1 LHPVILEYFDEIKE
15 VKKEIKRSKK
25 EMKKIVF
32 VIQMFLCVN
41 LVYAINDGVV
51 NGIVVDS
58 KNREALE
65 SVTVVIKDRND
76 SATAPVGVNTDKNGK
91 FSIKNV
97 PYGNYTLLVSSVGY
111 KTFEQEIS
119 LTSTAKT
126 INLRPISLTEESEL
140 LDEVQVTA
148 IGTQMKIDIDKKVFN
163 VDQNIAAAGGSASDV
178 LSNIPSVEV
187 NTEGEVSL
195 RGNSA
200 VTIWINGK
208 ASGLSADNRAQILEQ
223 MPAENIDKIEVITNP
238 SAKYSPEGTAGII
251 NIILKENR
259 RAGYFGSV
267 QAGVNS
273 RGGYNFGINYN
284 YSSKKLD
291 AYASLNHR
299 SRVFTGGSNSS
310 RLINGATSF
319 LNQVADI
326 DGRHNNF
333 FGRAGLTYHLSAADH
348 LSLTGFN
355 MFGKGGNDNL
365 TNYTSNIPD
374 SYTQSERRTSSDNN
388 MLGGNVQLG
397 YKHDFSKKSNIDF
410 TASFNTWGMDDESV
424 YTQTSSYPDG
434 HQTSSYQR
442 QTRDIGPHNWEFQL
456 DYVNAFSENSKLETG
471 YKGTLGREDSPVET
485 FSGITENDAVATPEL
500 FNRFI
505 YNQDI
510 QALYATYTGRLNKFG
525 YQLGL
530 RGEYSSIET
539 RSLGYGDTNV
549 PFHYNDY
556 FNLFPSLFLSYALP
570 ADNEIQA
577 NYTRRISRP
586 RGPQIN
592 SFKNITD
599 STNISFGNPD
609 LLPEYSNSFELNYIK
624 SWQNH
629 ILSFSGYYRSTD
641 NIVQRISY
649 IDDNIM
655 KSTFENIAGMS
666 SAGTEIVVK
675 NKFAHFVDLTTTVN
689 LFYSQLEGFS
699 YLPEGAATPVTGVA
713 QENFSWDAKM
723 IANFVF
729 PKLFSLQLTG
739 DYRAKQLIAQGYR
752 KANYSLDAG
761 IRRVFGKISA
771 SINARDIFN
780 SRKWH
785 TVTSGPGFSQD
796 SKNWRGGRFVGA
808 TVTYNFGNMKPQRQE
823 RPDRKS
829 DQDNS
834 GSGYDVEGEF

>member
-1 LHPVILEYFDEIKE
+1 M
-15 VKKEIKRSKK
+15 R
-25 EMKKIVF
+25 KIVLI
-32 VIQMFLCVN
+32 IQMFLCIN
-41 LVYAINDGVV
+41 FVYAVNDGTI
-51 NGIVVDS
+51 NGIVIDS
-58 KNREALE
+58 RNREALE
-65 SVTVVIKDRND
+65 SVTVMIKAKHD
-76 SATAPVGVNTDKNGK
+76 SLITPVGVNTGK
-91 FSIKNV
+91 DGRFTIKNI
-97 PYGNYTLLVSSVGY
+97 PYGNYILSVSSVGY

-119 LTSTAKT
+119 LTSNIKT
-126 INLRPISLTEESEL
+126 INLRQISLTEESEL
-140 LDEVQVTA
+140 LEEVEVTA
-148 IGTQMKIDIDKKVFN
+148 IGTQMRIDIDKKVFN
-163 VDQNIAAAGGSASDV
+163 VDQNIAAAGGSASEV

-187 NTEGEVSL
+187 DTEGEVSL

-223 MPAENIDKIEVITNP
+223 MPAENIDRIEIITNP

-259 RAGYFGSV
+259 KAGYFGSI

-273 RGGYNFGINYN
+273 RGGYNFGFNYN

-291 AYASLNHR
+291 AYVNLNQR
-299 SRVFTGGSNSS
+299 SRVFLGGSNST
-310 RLINGATSF
+310 RLINGADNF
-319 LNQVADI
+319 LKQVADI

-333 FGRAGLTYHLSAADH
+333 FGRAGLTYHLTANDH
-348 LSLTGFN
+348 FSLNGFN
-355 MFGKGGNDNL
+355 MFGKGKNDNV
-365 TNYTSNIPD
+365 TNYTSNIPG
-374 SYTQSERRTSSDNN
+374 SFTQSERRTMTEDN
-388 MLGGNVQLG
+388 MLGGNVQFG
-397 YKHDFSKKSNIDF
+397 YKHEFSKQSNIDF
-410 TASFNTWGMDDESV
+410 TASYNSWGMDGESV
-424 YTQTSSYPDG
+424 YTQTSSYLTGNPI
-434 HQTSSYQR
+434 SSYQR
-442 QTRDIGPHNWEFQL
+442 QTREIGPYNWEFQL
-456 DYVNAFSENSKLETG
+456 DYVNTFNENSKLEAG

-485 FSGITENDAVATPEL
+485 FSGRTKDDAVITPEL

-510 QALYATYTGRLNKFG
+510 QALYSTYTGRLNKFG

-530 RGEYSSIET
+530 RGEYSNIKT
-539 RSLGYGDTNV
+539 RSLEYGETNV
-549 PFHYNDY
+549 PFHNNDY

-570 ADNEIQA
+570 SDNEVQV
-577 NYTRRISRP
+577 NYTRRITRP

-624 SWQNH
+624 SWKNH

-655 KSTFENIAGMS
+655 KSTFENIAGTS
-666 SAGTEIVVK
+666 SAGTEFVLK
-675 NKFAHFVDLTTTVN
+675 NKFARFVDLTTTVN
-689 LFYSQLEGFS
+689 LFYNQLDGFS
-699 YLPEGAATPVTGVA
+699 YVPEGATAPVTGIA
-713 QENFSWDAKM
+713 QENFSWDAKV
-723 IANFVF
+723 IASFIV

-752 KANYSLDAG
+752 KANYTLDAG

-771 SINARDIFN
+771 SVNARDIFN
-780 SRKWH
+780 SRKRH

-796 SKNWRGGRFVGA
+796 SKNWRGGRFVGL
-808 TVTYNFGNMKPQRQE
+808 TVTYNFGNMKPE
-823 RPDRKS
+823 RRERKS

-834 GSGYDVEGEF
+834 GNAYDMEGDF

>member
-1 LHPVILEYFDEIKE
+1 
-15 VKKEIKRSKK
+15 
-25 EMKKIVF
+25 MKKIAF
-32 VIQMFLCVN
+32 IIQLILCVN
-41 LVYAINDGVV
+41 VAYAHNDGVV
-51 NGIVVDS
+51 SGRVVDS
-58 KNREALE
+58 KSRESLE
-65 SVTVVIKDRND
+65 SVTVTIKEKDVAGEA
-76 SATAPVGVNTDKNGK
+76 SIGINTDTNGRFTLKNL
-91 FSIKNV
+91 
-97 PYGNYTLLVSSVGY
+97 PYGNYILSVSSVGY
-111 KTFEQEIS
+111 KTFEQEIT

-126 INLRPISLTEESEL
+126 IALKQIALVEELEL

-163 VDQNIAAAGGSASDV
+163 VDQNIAAAGGSASEV

-259 RAGYFGSV
+259 KAGYFGSF

-273 RGGYNFGINYN
+273 RGGYNFGLNYN
-284 YSSKKLD
+284 YSSRKLD
-291 AYASLNHR
+291 VYANLNQR

-310 RLINGATSF
+310 RLINGANTF
-319 LNQVADI
+319 LNQIADM
-326 DGRHNNF
+326 DGQHNNF
-333 FGRAGLTYHLSAADH
+333 FGRAGLTYHLTSKDH
-348 LSLTGFN
+348 FTLNGFN
-355 MFGKGGNDNL
+355 MFGKGANDNV
-365 TNYTSNIPD
+365 TNYTSNIPG
-374 SYTQSERRTSSDNN
+374 SYTQSERRTSSNNN

-397 YKHDFSKKSNIDF
+397 YKHDFSKTSNIDV
-410 TASFNTWGMDDESV
+410 TASYNKWGMDNEAV
-424 YTQTSSYPDG
+424 YTQTSIFANG
-434 HQTSSYQR
+434 VQTSSYQR
-442 QTRDIGPHNWEFQL
+442 QTGDIGPYNLEFQL
-456 DYVNAFSENSKLETG
+456 DYVATFGNNSKVEAG

-485 FSGITENDAVATPEL
+485 FSGNNKDDAVDTPEL

-510 QALYATYTGRLNKFG
+510 HALYSTYTGRFDKFG

-530 RGEYSSIET
+530 RGEYSNIKT
-539 RSLGYGDTNV
+539 RSLGYEETDI
-549 PFHYNDY
+549 PFHYSDY
-556 FNLFPSLFLSYALP
+556 FDLFPSVFLSYALP
-570 ADNEIQA
+570 ADNEIQV
-577 NYTRRISRP
+577 NYTRRITRP

-609 LLPEYSNSFELNYIK
+609 LLPEYANSFELNYIK
-624 SWQNH
+624 SWRNH
-629 ILSFSGYYRSTD
+629 IFSLSGYYRSTD

-649 IDDNIM
+649 LDGNVM
-655 KSTFENIAGMS
+655 KSTFENIAGTS
-666 SAGTEIVVK
+666 SSGTEFVLK
-675 NKFAHFVDLTTTVN
+675 NKLARFVDLTTTIN
-689 LFYSQLEGFS
+689 MYYHRLDGFS
-699 YLPEGAATPVTGVA
+699 YIPEGVATQEVKGIA
-713 QENFSWDAKM
+713 QESFSWDAKM
-723 IANFVF
+723 IANLVI

-761 IRRVFGKISA
+761 IRRVFGKFSA
-771 SINARDIFN
+771 IVNVRDIFD

-785 TVTSGPGFSQD
+785 TVTSGTGFSQD
-796 SKNWRGGRFVGA
+796 SKNWRGGRVLRL
-808 TVTYNFGNMKPQRQE
+808 TVTYNFGNMKPERRPE
-823 RPDRKS
+823 RRPERHPERRPDS
-829 DQDNS
+829 EIPDNV
-834 GSGYDVEGEF
+834 YELEGEF

>member
-1 LHPVILEYFDEIKE
+1 M
-15 VKKEIKRSKK
+15 R
-25 EMKKIVF
+25 KIVF
-32 VIQMFLCVN
+32 IIQMFLCVN
-41 LVYAINDGVV
+41 FVYAINDGVIS
-51 NGIVVDS
+51 GIVVDS
-58 KNREALE
+58 KSKSALE
-65 SVTVVIKDRND
+65 SATVMITKKND
-76 SATAPVGVNTDKNGK
+76 STASLGVNTDKNGR
-91 FSIKNV
+91 FSIKNI
-97 PYGNYTLLVSSVGY
+97 PYGDYILLVSTVGY
-111 KTFEQEIS
+111 QTFEQEIS
-119 LTSTAKT
+119 MTADAKT
-126 INLRPISLTEESEL
+126 VNLRQISLIEESEL

-148 IGTQMKIDIDKKVFN
+148 IGTQMRIDIDKKVFN
-163 VDQNIAAAGGSASDV
+163 VDQNIAAAGGNASEV
-178 LSNIPSVEV
+178 LGNIPSVEV

-223 MPAENIDKIEVITNP
+223 MPAENIDRIEVITNP

-259 RAGYFGSV
+259 RAGYFGSI

-284 YSSKKLD
+284 YSNRKLD
-291 AYASLNHR
+291 AYASLNLR
-299 SRVFTGGSNSS
+299 SMVFTGGSNSS
-310 RLINGATSF
+310 RLTDGANTF

-326 DGRHNNF
+326 DGRRSNF
-333 FGRAGLTYHLSAADH
+333 FGRAGLTYHLTNSDH
-348 LSLTGFN
+348 FSLTGFN
-355 MFGKGGNDNL
+355 MFGGGKNNNV
-365 TNYTSNIPD
+365 TNYTANIPG
-374 SYTQSERRTSSDNN
+374 SYTQSERRTSSDNK
-388 MLGGNVQLG
+388 MLGGNVQFG
-397 YKHDFSKKSNIDF
+397 YKHDFSKTANIDF
-410 TASFNTWGMDDESV
+410 TASYNNWGMDDESV
-424 YTQTSSYPDG
+424 YTQTSLFSNG
-434 HQTSSYQR
+434 AQTSSYQR
-442 QTRDIGPHNWEFQL
+442 QTKDFGPNNWEFQL
-456 DYVNAFSENSKLETG
+456 DYVNAFNENNKLEAG

-485 FSGITENDAVATPEL
+485 FSGDNKDNAVATPEL

-505 YNQDI
+505 YNQNV
-510 QALYATYTGRLNKFG
+510 QAIYATYTGRISKFG

-530 RGEYSSIET
+530 RSEYSNIET
-539 RSLGYGDTNV
+539 RSLGYGETNV
-549 PFHYNDY
+549 PYHYNDY
-556 FNLFPSLFLSYALP
+556 FDLFPSLFLSYALP
-570 ADNEIQA
+570 AGNEIQV
-577 NYTRRISRP
+577 NYTRRITRP

-592 SFKNITD
+592 SFMDITD

-624 SWQNH
+624 SWTNH
-629 ILSFSGYYRSTD
+629 IFSFSGYYRSTD

-655 KSTFENIAGMS
+655 KSTFENVAGKS
-666 SAGTEIVVK
+666 STGTEFVLK
-675 NKFAHFVDLTTTVN
+675 NKFAGLVDLTTTVN
-689 LFYSQLEGFS
+689 LFYNKLDGFS
-699 YLPEGAATPVTGVA
+699 YTPEGAATPVTGIA
-713 QENFSWDAKM
+713 QEDFSWDAKI
-723 IANFVF
+723 IASFIL

-780 SRKWH
+780 SRKRH

-796 SKNWRGGRFVGA
+796 SKNWRGGRFVGL

-823 RPDRKS
+823 QKTDR
-829 DQDNS
+829 DNS

>member
-1 LHPVILEYFDEIKE
+1 
-15 VKKEIKRSKK
+15 
-25 EMKKIVF
+25 M
-32 VIQMFLCVN
+32 CVN
-41 LVYAINDGVV
+41 FVYAINDGVI
-51 NGIVVDS
+51 NGIVIDS
-58 KNREALE
+58 KSKSALE
-65 SVTVVIKDRND
+65 SATVMITQKND
-76 SATAPVGVNTDKNGK
+76 STMASLGVNTDKNGR
-91 FSIKNV
+91 FSVKNI
-97 PYGNYTLLVSSVGY
+97 PYGDYILVVSTVGY
-111 KTFEQEIS
+111 KNFEQEIS
-119 LTSTAKT
+119 LTADTKT
-126 INLRPISLTEESEL
+126 INLRQISLTEESEL

-163 VDQNIAAAGGSASDV
+163 VDQNIATAGGNASEV

-223 MPAENIDKIEVITNP
+223 MPAENIDRIEVITNP

-259 RAGYFGSV
+259 RAGYFGSI

-273 RGGYNFGINYN
+273 RGGYNVGVNYN
-284 YSSKKLD
+284 WSNKKLD
-291 AYASLNHR
+291 AYASLNQR

-310 RLINGATSF
+310 RLIGGTDTF

-333 FGRAGLTYHLSAADH
+333 FGRAGLTYHLTANDH
-348 LSLTGFN
+348 FSLSGFN
-355 MFGKGGNDNL
+355 MFGGGKNNNVTD
-365 TNYTSNIPD
+365 YTSNIPG
-374 SYTQSERRTSSDNN
+374 SYTQSERRTSSDND
-388 MLGGNVQLG
+388 MLGGNVQFG
-397 YKHDFSKKSNIDF
+397 YKHDFSKTTNIDF
-410 TASFNTWGMDDESV
+410 TASYNKWGMDGESV
-424 YTQTSSYPDG
+424 YTQSSTYADG
-434 HQTSSYQR
+434 SKTSSYQR
-442 QTRDIGPHNWEFQL
+442 QTSNMGPYNFEFQL
-456 DYVNAFSENSKLETG
+456 DYINTFNENNKLEAG

-485 FSGITENDAVATPEL
+485 FSGSAKDNAVDTPEL

-505 YNQDI
+505 YNQDV
-510 QALYATYTGRLNKFG
+510 QALYSTYTGRLDKFG

-530 RGEYSSIET
+530 RGEYSNIKT
-539 RSLGYGDTNV
+539 RSLGYGETNV
-549 PFHYNDY
+549 PYHYNDY
-556 FNLFPSLFLSYALP
+556 FDLFPSIFLSYALP
-570 ADNEIQA
+570 DGNELQV

-609 LLPEYSNSFELNYIK
+609 LFPEYSNSFELNYIK
-624 SWQNH
+624 NWKNH

-655 KSTFENIAGMS
+655 KSTFENVAGTS
-666 SAGTEIVVK
+666 SAGTEFVVK
-675 NKFAHFVDLTTTVN
+675 NKFAEFIDLTTTVN
-689 LFYSQLEGFS
+689 LFYNKLDGFS
-699 YLPEGAATPVTGVA
+699 YVPEGATTPVTGIA
-713 QENFSWDAKM
+713 QENFSWDAKI
-723 IANFVF
+723 IASFML

-785 TVTSGPGFSQD
+785 TVTSGQGFSQD
-796 SKNWRGGRFVGA
+796 SENWRGGRFVGL
-808 TVTYNFGNMKPQRQE
+808 TVTYNFGNMRPQRQE
-823 RPDRKS
+823 QKS
-829 DQDNS
+829 DRDNS
-834 GSGYDVEGEF
+834 GSGYEVEGDF